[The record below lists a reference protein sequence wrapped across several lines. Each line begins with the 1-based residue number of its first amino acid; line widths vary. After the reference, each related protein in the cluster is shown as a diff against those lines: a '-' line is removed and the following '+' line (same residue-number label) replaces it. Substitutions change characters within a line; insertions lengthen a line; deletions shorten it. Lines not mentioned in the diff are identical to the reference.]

1 MRDRGEMPRLT
12 IGAIGGIL
20 RMQHRRVA
28 MPTLSQE
35 LTPFSQLFP
44 LGGRNQGQLSSSFVL
59 TGFQNM
65 ATLFTNCVHNGRAL
79 METIGVKQ
87 LRDNLSRILKRVEKG
102 AVVKVLRHG
111 KDVVELRPITK
122 TTEQEL
128 LNRLRDKGLLGG
140 GPGEIGPV
148 KTVKN
153 LKPRMPVSD
162 LVIGDRR

>member
-1 MRDRGEMPRLT
+1 
-12 IGAIGGIL
+12 
-20 RMQHRRVA
+20 
-28 MPTLSQE
+28 
-35 LTPFSQLFP
+35 
-44 LGGRNQGQLSSSFVL
+44 
-59 TGFQNM
+59 
-65 ATLFTNCVHNGRAL
+65 

-111 KDVVELRPITK
+111 KDVVELRPVTK

-128 LNRLRDKGLLGG
+128 LSRLRDKGLLAG

-153 LKPRMPVSD
+153 LQPEMPVSD